1 MVYVIF
7 MTMGC
12 MSCLLGLTSFVGGSV
27 GGGIFFIV
35 VGISV
40 LALFYKK
47 WKKWYD
53 KKNQALNDI
62 KEMETRRTTPVSA
75 KIVGS
80 DSKTSTG
87 SAAGRAIVGNAVAG
101 LGGAVVGAATAK
113 NTNMTKFLVT
123 YADGHKAIETVKDNS
138 GRFNLLISMLEE

>member
-7 MTMGC
+7 MTLGC
-12 MSCLLGLTSFVGGSV
+12 MSCLVGLMSFAGGAV

-35 VGISV
+35 VGVAV

-53 KKNQALNDI
+53 KKNKALNDI

-87 SAAGRAIVGNAVAG
+87 SAVGRAIVGDAVAG

-113 NTNMTKFLVT
+113 NTTMTKFLVT
-123 YADGHKAIETVKDNS
+123 YMDGHKAIETVKDNS
-138 GRFNLLISMLEE
+138 DRFNLLISMLEE